1 MCFANMC
8 SNNHHSLAVELLFE
22 STGESMWN
30 HEEENSSVLLRSYCI
45 DEMKEGCFRGLERN
59 SQILI

>member
-8 SNNHHSLAVELLFE
+8 GNNHHSLAVKQLFE
-22 STGESMWN
+22 STGESMRK
-30 HEEENSSVLLRSYCI
+30 HEEENSPVLLWSCCI
-45 DEMKEGCFRGLERN
+45 DEMKEGCFREVERN